1 MSIGLLKQKR
11 YIAAKV
17 LATFSSLVFA
27 FFYSRELG
35 VVNRSILIYAFTLSS
50 LTWVVLTSGTTL
62 TLRKIK
68 PNEENHY
75 FGSFVTLILIEA
87 LLGIVGLTIGLF
99 LYSNYKTHIPGPL
112 VILIYGYFVLS
123 GLAMV
128 LIEVLITYLKYL
140 FSGYIELLAVGI
152 QIILFSFLLD
162 SGNFSI
168 ASKLLL
174 SFNISY
180 FIICAWMLRVIL
192 TSLKVGFRP
201 ITPTLFWRETKG
213 SHFLGISLGV
223 LDRLDRFIIAFY
235 FPTGALAR
243 YSAMSSLI
251 SYFRFIPE
259 FFSRILI
266 SGFTLPHNVLRKHKI
281 LIFSILTLAITTVIL
296 LSRIFIARFLG
307 QDWLLPI
314 SIFAAFGVQ
323 ELLRGTYQISL
334 NYNSKLNLA
343 VSTSVI
349 PIILMGLA
357 GLLSVI
363 SVHLFGLIGIPIAFS
378 ATFAVAIF
386 LAILWRRNV

>member
-1 MSIGLLKQKR
+1 MSISLLKQKR

-62 TLRKIK
+62 TLRKVK
-68 PNEENHY
+68 PNNENHH
-75 FGSFVTLILIEA
+75 FGSFITLILIEA

-99 LYSNYKTHIPGPL
+99 LYSSYKTHIPGPL
-112 VILIYGYFVLS
+112 IILIYGYFVLS

-140 FSGYIELLAVGI
+140 ISGYIELLAVGI
-152 QIILFSFLLD
+152 QIILFSYLLNR
-162 SGNFSI
+162 GNFSI

-180 FIICAWMLRVIL
+180 IIICAWMLGVVAS
-192 TSLKVGFRP
+192 SLKVDFRP
-201 ITPTLFWRETKG
+201 ITPKLFWGETRG

-223 LDRLDRFIIAFY
+223 VDRLDRFIIAFY

-281 LIFSILTLAITTVIL
+281 LLFSILTLAITSVIL

-386 LAILWRRNV
+386 LAFLWRRNV